1 MILGLKNSYV
11 QNLLRELCP
20 KTFKGV
26 FPIDLIPNLYSK
38 KYRDKTISL
47 VVNLDPHYK
56 SGSHFVAFYKTK
68 TNIVYFD
75 SFGKD
80 PNSELDEYLQKFNLP
95 VEISKLKIQS
105 NLSNF
110 CGYFCIGFILSQEI
124 RIDLKFFLQFFHYC
138 ESENHLLGNDNLISH
153 FINTYIKTFVK
164 NDRKFSKK

>member
-1 MILGLKNSYV
+1 MIFGLKNSYV

-75 SFGKD
+75 SFGRE
-80 PNSELDEYLQKFNLP
+80 PNLELQKYLQNFNLP
-95 VEISKLKIQS
+95 IVISKSKIQS
-105 NLSNF
+105 LLSNF
-110 CGYFCIGFILSQEI
+110 CGFFCVGFILSQEI
-124 RIDLKFFLQFFHYC
+124 GFDLKKFLDLFHSC
-138 ESENHLLGNDNLISH
+138 ENEHHLIQNDNLISC
-153 FINTYIKTFVK
+153 FIIKYIKTFVK
-164 NDRKFSKK
+164 NDRKFSKQ